1 MEKLQALASLD
12 AFLIGD
18 TDIRDIIEVCHLA
31 PKKTWRHW
39 TDRMG
44 FMLSVQRDK
53 RVFALAE
60 KQQTVVPD
68 LHFKS
73 PPKTIADK
81 TKTAL
86 ILYRSDN
93 ECCCFFLLG
102 RDRRLR
108 VLRYHAGWQPNE
120 PPLSYGVSNLRQI
133 VRAFSTGKL
142 PSLKEIS
149 LPENIIPAG
158 AALGPWPQILE
169 STIAQ
174 LSLTKSP
181 LEPILSELL

>member
-1 MEKLQALASLD
+1 MEKFQALASLE

-18 TDIRDIIEVCHLA
+18 TDIRDIIEVCHLT
-31 PKKTWRHW
+31 PKETWRLW

-44 FMLSVQRDK
+44 FALSVQRDK
-53 RVFALAE
+53 RIFTITE
-60 KQQTVVPD
+60 KQQTIIPD

-73 PPKTIADK
+73 RPKTIADK

-86 ILYRSDN
+86 ILYHSDS

-102 RDRRLR
+102 RDKRLR
-108 VLRYHAGWQPNE
+108 VIRYHTKWQPNE
-120 PPLSYGVSNLRQI
+120 PPLRYGVSNLKQV
-133 VRAFSTGKL
+133 VRSFSTLKI

-149 LPENIIPAG
+149 LPGDITPTG

-169 STIAQ
+169 NTIIQ
-174 LSLTKSP
+174 LGLTKSP
-181 LEPILSELL
+181 LVPILSELL